1 MAVSRT
7 EIINKALTL
16 VGANP
21 IVNIDDDTQNA
32 RVVNRIYELSL
43 RSILSECQWNFA
55 TRRKLLATVT
65 DTLEWYDTGEIYIY
79 QRPSLCIRIFG
90 TNDDS
95 ATWREE
101 GDYII
106 SDTTGLGVRYVYY
119 HDVPSKYPSFFIEAF
134 IDKLCTDMAFMIV
147 KSKTMAESFLEKYE
161 KVSLPKALAE
171 NAQIGKP
178 TYQKDDAWDMS
189 RYGTNVE
196 V

>member
-1 MAVSRT
+1 M
-7 EIINKALTL
+7 
-16 VGANP
+16 
-21 IVNIDDDTQNA
+21 
-32 RVVNRIYELSL
+32 
-43 RSILSECQWNFA
+43 
-55 TRRKLLATVT
+55 
-65 DTLEWYDTGEIYIY
+65 
-79 QRPSLCIRIFG
+79 CIRIFG

-147 KSKTMAESFLEKYE
+147 NSKTMAESFLQKYE
-161 KVSLPKALAE
+161 TVSLPKALAE

>member
-1 MAVSRT
+1 MASRT
-7 EIINKALTL
+7 EIVNKALTL

-21 IVNIDDDTQNA
+21 IVNLDDDTQNA
-32 RVVNRIYELSL
+32 RVTNRVYELSL

-55 TRRKLLATVT
+55 TRRKLLATVST
-65 DTLEWYDTGEIYIY
+65 TLEWYDTSEIYVY
-79 QRPSLCIRIFG
+79 QRPTLCIRIFG

-95 ATWREE
+95 AIWREE

-106 SDTTGLGVRYVYY
+106 SDTSGLGVRYVYF
-119 HDVPSKYPSFFIEAF
+119 HDEPSKYPAFFVEAF
-134 IDKLCTDMAFMIV
+134 IDKLCTDIAFMILN
-147 KSKTMAESFLEKYE
+147 SKTVAESFLEKYE

-178 TYQKDDAWDMS
+178 AYQKDDAWDMA
-189 RYGTNVE
+189 RYGTNTE